1 MNLQLKRL
9 SVAACILLLIGI
21 STGRSAFL
29 EFSHLNLS
37 TVPGYVYGTRM
48 STGTSTGL
56 RYVHRHAYVYWY
68 RVMYV
73 YLNLDNID
81 PHAVRPYDY

>member
-21 STGRSAFL
+21 STGRSSFL
-29 EFSHLNLS
+29 EFSQYRVMS
-37 TVPGYVYGTRM
+37 TGTGTRM
-48 STGTSTGL
+48 STGTKFSTGL

-73 YLNLDNID
+73 YLNFDNID